1 MFLIGKS
8 GLCIFHRH
16 FFADRM
22 HNWPF
27 PLFLWY
33 IFILL
38 HSKKYRLVGIFLNEY
53 RRVIRIWNENTGEH
67 LCLKFHFLFG
77 FPYVK
82 QTD

>member
-33 IFILL
+33 IFILFAV
-38 HSKKYRLVGIFLNEY
+38 KNT
-53 RRVIRIWNENTGEH
+53 IRSVFFRDMVEQG
-67 LCLKFHFLFG
+67 
-77 FPYVK
+77 
-82 QTD
+82 

>member
-27 PLFLWY
+27 PLFMVY
-33 IFILL
+33 IYTFAV
-38 HSKKYRLVGIFLNEY
+38 KK
-53 RRVIRIWNENTGEH
+53 NTIQSVFFRDMVEQG
-67 LCLKFHFLFG
+67 
-77 FPYVK
+77 
-82 QTD
+82 